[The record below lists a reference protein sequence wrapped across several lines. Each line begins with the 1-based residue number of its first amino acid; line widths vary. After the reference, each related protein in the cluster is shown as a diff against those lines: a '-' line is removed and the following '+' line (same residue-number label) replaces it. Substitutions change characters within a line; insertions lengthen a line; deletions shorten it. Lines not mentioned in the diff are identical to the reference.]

1 MKTLLTDAQPLISL
15 PPLIYYCTQ
24 TGKEVCAL
32 KLLNSEILTP
42 LNLGRVLEALSSE
55 LPQSYM

>member
-1 MKTLLTDAQPLISL
+1 MAPRETESL
-15 PPLIYYCTQ
+15 PPLIIYYCIQ

-42 LNLGRVLEALSSE
+42 LNLGYVLETLSYE
-55 LPQSYM
+55 LPQGYI